1 MMYIGVQEWL
11 LERNGLLFR
20 SRRIKNVRLCEHRE
34 PSRPHGSELMRRSVE
49 GITLSGIEE
58 GTDALILR
66 VNASSQEADDAL
78 DDALSVVK
86 ESHKRIAA
94 MRGGR

>member
-1 MMYIGVQEWL
+1 
-11 LERNGLLFR
+11 
-20 SRRIKNVRLCEHRE
+20 
-34 PSRPHGSELMRRSVE
+34 MRRSVE